1 VGAEKVRRFLREL
14 RRVWYMND
22 NRQQRQRKAKAA
34 KRDEFYTQYSDIEN
48 ELKHHKS

>member
-1 VGAEKVRRFLREL
+1 
-14 RRVWYMND
+14 MND